1 MIQVFVSHSSQD
13 RSFVESELLP
23 LLRMYDIGTWY
34 FKDDIPSAAI
44 WEKTIREGL
53 ITSDWFLLVL
63 SQSAVASEWVQ
74 AEVQW
79 AMENRKDHFV
89 SLLIE
94 DCVPSNLHLQLIR
107 YQHIDYRHPTDD
119 ARSRLLSIWG
129 RRLQDRFAVEIELV
143 IDYSRANMPDSIP
156 KGERKRILISEL
168 ATVGRARENDVCL
181 PDPMVSRRHA
191 ILKVREVDEH
201 STLWLANLDAL
212 NATFVNNIRIDKP
225 REIHSG
231 DRISIGGV
239 SLTISSMRELKPR

>member
-1 MIQVFVSHSSQD
+1 
-13 RSFVESELLP
+13 
-23 LLRMYDIGTWY
+23 
-34 FKDDIPSAAI
+34 
-44 WEKTIREGL
+44 
-53 ITSDWFLLVL
+53 
-63 SQSAVASEWVQ
+63 
-74 AEVQW
+74 
-79 AMENRKDHFV
+79 
-89 SLLIE
+89 
-94 DCVPSNLHLQLIR
+94 
-107 YQHIDYRHPTDD
+107 
-119 ARSRLLSIWG
+119 
-129 RRLQDRFAVEIELV
+129 
-143 IDYSRANMPDSIP
+143 MPDSIP